1 MLPDPLSLTLLA
13 MLSVSQPA
21 LARPV
26 APVTPLSFRF
36 VSAAPPPPS
45 ALVRTGGLKPLR
57 HPVAKKATA
66 AVAGA
71 ILGAL
76 GGMLAG
82 AAVGAMGA
90 GEDGALQ
97 GMCIGAFAGA
107 GVGAALGAWVAR

>member
-21 LARPV
+21 LARP
-26 APVTPLSFRF
+26 APPVRPPSFRF

-45 ALVRTGGLKPLR
+45 ALARTGGLKPLR

-71 ILGAL
+71 IIGAL

-82 AAVGAMGA
+82 AAVGAMGG

-97 GMCIGAFAGA
+97 GGGIGMFAGA
-107 GVGAALGAWVAR
+107 GAGAVLGAWVAR